1 MLELWARVF
10 NAVII
15 KYIFQT
21 NNPDTLL
28 GLQACAPPGTK
39 TQKPSGKSGS
49 VLPNQMKAHETLG
62 VKGYVQRTKCIK

>member
-1 MLELWARVF
+1 MGVQLELWARVF

-39 TQKPSGKSGS
+39 TQKPSGKNGN
-49 VLPNQMKAHETLG
+49 VLPNQMQAHEPLG
-62 VKGYVQRTKCIK
+62 VKGNVQR